1 VTQTAE
7 IQLNTV
13 LTMGTSRYGSIRYSR
28 SKLRKRAGESE
39 GKLPFL
45 CTIGPVSVLGLLQHF
60 TLALYSDPRSQDMLA
75 RNNMET
81 CLASIFV
88 LDPDPI
94 SGVYQGNQ
102 PLAIN
107 AAMRSW

>member
-1 VTQTAE
+1 MGPFDTAD
-7 IQLNTV
+7 
-13 LTMGTSRYGSIRYSR
+13 R
-28 SKLRKRAGESE
+28 SE
-39 GKLPFL
+39 GNAQASLRESCLFCVRSARCL
-45 CTIGPVSVLGLLQHF
+45 SWDYSSTLLWHF

-88 LDPDPI
+88 LNPDPI
-94 SGVYQGNQ
+94 SDVYQGNQ